1 MNICHAVIAVWLA
14 ECFQGM
20 CVWLTGEQRSDY
32 VYGNTL
38 HTNRPINDF
47 FSCCTFVYTS
57 ICYTMKSNCFTFL
70 LAHRIAGWGPHPPLD
85 ESSPSIAFFCNFSHF
100 RLFIPAL
107 PRSLKTIPSSP
118 SSTTFFYFPCFLCQY
133 LEDERQSWTFPI

>member
-1 MNICHAVIAVWLA
+1 MWLS
-14 ECFQGM
+14 
-20 CVWLTGEQRSDY
+20 GEQRSDY

-47 FSCCTFVYTS
+47 FSCCTFVNTS

-70 LAHRIAGWGPHPPLD
+70 LAPRGVGAT
-85 ESSPSIAFFCNFSHF
+85 SPSRRIVSINRIFSCNFSHS

-133 LEDERQSWTFPI
+133 LEDERQSWTFPIRATLEHNACQTV